1 MTDTQSLIPI
11 SLGLTDDLLYY
22 LKKSSGRGRSYR
34 CSVQPTNAQTF
45 APGST
50 TILYI
55 PCGRKSTF
63 LDTQQSYI
71 KFTLQNNDTNNTI
84 NVDGCAASLIN
95 RIDTFH
101 ASNPLESIIQYNVLY
116 NFLMDFQTNSA
127 QKMACSNHMGFSNNN
142 NLAMISSV
150 ASGAVAVGLNIGT
163 ATTGIRDGAKLPV
176 APAANTPSKLTFCLP
191 VLSGDWGMLLDKML
205 PVGALNDDIRIEITW
220 EQQLLGVV
228 YNTLAATNA
237 QVAWSIT
244 GVELELCYVELADDS
259 MQIINS
265 VSPLNCDIYLHGKSY
280 RHYVSTLPLGTS
292 GQ

>member
-1 MTDTQSLIPI
+1 MTDSQSLIPN

-95 RIDTFH
+95 RIDTVH
-101 ASNPLESIIQYNVLY
+101 ASNSLESIIYS
-116 NFLMDFQTNSA
+116 FKS
-127 QKMACSNHMGFSNNN
+127 
-142 NLAMISSV
+142 I
-150 ASGAVAVGLNIGT
+150 LNI
-163 ATTGIRDGAKLPV
+163 ARSLFHIV
-176 APAANTPSKLTFCLP
+176 SF
-191 VLSGDWGMLLDKML
+191 
-205 PVGALNDDIRIEITW
+205 E
-220 EQQLLGVV
+220 EHH
-228 YNTLAATNA
+228 
-237 QVAWSIT
+237 
-244 GVELELCYVELADDS
+244 
-259 MQIINS
+259 S
-265 VSPLNCDIYLHGKSY
+265 VPTSPFPSPLGRHSKS
-280 RHYVSTLPLGTS
+280 P
-292 GQ
+292 Q